1 LLVFINDASHFC
13 HFLIVN
19 LNFYVVVVRNDLP
32 VVWGVNDATVAT
44 LLVTVERERERGRER
59 EREGGGGCDCRYAIC
74 HQINLRDS
82 LYQMKYIDDGG
93 QL

>member
-1 LLVFINDASHFC
+1 LLSLLLLVFINDASHFC

-44 LLVTVERERERGRER
+44 LLVTVERERGREGER
-59 EREGGGGCDCRYAIC
+59 EREGGGGVVTAGMQSVI
-74 HQINLRDS
+74 
-82 LYQMKYIDDGG
+82 K
-93 QL
+93 